1 MLLSAGKGRVVM
13 RVTWS
18 WGAILARGRGFEPL
32 VVGLDGLRGLFLPK
46 WLRNPT
52 VLRFRDFMAL

>member
-1 MLLSAGKGRVVM
+1 M